1 MKEIDFL
8 PKWYKTGKR
17 RRVNYRRQYII
28 IAGVFITLIAWSFSA
43 SLSISIVE
51 AQVEMM
57 HDSLKNNEEIAR
69 GYTHLQGSL
78 KKLQKKKTLL
88 EKLDTGVKI
97 SSTLAEISY
106 LVGENIT
113 LTNLSYK
120 TEIVKP
126 QKGASG
132 SSVKLSK
139 STVKN
144 GALPV
149 ADMRFKIVIKGV
161 ADNAADVTA
170 FIKRLERSDYL
181 CQIMPVI
188 LKNIKNTSAAEFEIK
203 FYVANYIME

>member
-17 RRVNYRRQYII
+17 RRVNYRRPYII

-57 HDSLKNNEEIAR
+57 HDSLKNNQEIAR
-69 GYTHLQGSL
+69 GYTDLQGTL
-78 KKLQKKKTLL
+78 KKFQKKKALL

-113 LTNLSYK
+113 LTKLSYK

-132 SSVKLSK
+132 SSGKLSR
-139 STVKN
+139 STGKN
-144 GALPV
+144 GQSPV
-149 ADMRFKIVIKGV
+149 RELLMSK
-161 ADNAADVTA
+161 
-170 FIKRLERSDYL
+170 
-181 CQIMPVI
+181 
-188 LKNIKNTSAAEFEIK
+188 
-203 FYVANYIME
+203 